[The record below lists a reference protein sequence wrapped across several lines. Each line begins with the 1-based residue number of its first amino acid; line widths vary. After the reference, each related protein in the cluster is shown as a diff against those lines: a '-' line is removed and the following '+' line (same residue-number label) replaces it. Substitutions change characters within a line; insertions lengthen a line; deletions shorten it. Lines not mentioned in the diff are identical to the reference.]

1 MSRIVTVWGDDRGKG
16 CVRPTAD
23 AWRGRLRL
31 RVDWLWLVATYVS
44 GVWVDRDSPVRR
56 GTPRS
61 DLLAPSTR
69 FSGKSCASRVL
80 AGIDGGETP
89 NGEGPGRGNEMST
102 QTSTADRTVR
112 LGVAARPF
120 GLLVGV
126 FAALGFSLGLAG
138 FLIGYSGHG
147 QLARQPLMS
156 LMLGLVPFLGVV
168 GVSLLGPF
176 VAREVGARGSAPL
189 TVAAGGVVGHLL
201 VFALVFGFL
210 FVLPWDPDMNE
221 LHVIDVMLRG
231 TASTAVA
238 GALVGLLGERLMG
251 P

>member
-1 MSRIVTVWGDDRGKG
+1 MSAARRTNAAYLSATSDAGRTTTRRDDPR
-16 CVRPTAD
+16 R
-23 AWRGRLRL
+23 RRLL
-31 RVDWLWLVATYVS
+31 PKA
-44 GVWVDRDSPVRR
+44 RDP
-56 GTPRS
+56 
-61 DLLAPSTR
+61 
-69 FSGKSCASRVL
+69 GKSCASRVL
-80 AGIDGGETP
+80 AGIDGDGAP
-89 NGEGPGRGNEMST
+89 NGEPLGRGDEMST
-102 QTSTADRTVR
+102 QTSIADRTAR
-112 LGVAARPF
+112 LGIAVRPF
-120 GLLVGV
+120 GFLVGV

-168 GVSLLGPF
+168 GVSFVGPF
-176 VAREVGARGSAPL
+176 VAREVDTRGSAPL
-189 TVAAGGVVGHLL
+189 TVAVGGFVGHLL

-231 TASTAVA
+231 TVSTAVA
-238 GALVGLLGERLMG
+238 GALVGLLGQRLLG